1 MRKWFCLVL
10 LVPGLVITA
19 FASSCIFP
27 SLGGIDQVCS
37 TPGMVDATFHWVP
50 SSQKGGV
57 QYLDVSWYSNFP
69 EGQYIRSPAIDEN
82 TGSFTVTG
90 LRANTVHHWRVGEFV
105 NGTWY
110 TSLIGTFTTDA
121 CGTSDGSAPPTG
133 IRLII
138 PSIGVNAPINVR
150 VVGGDGAMGVP
161 NGKDD
166 VIWYDF
172 HNFGKMGGFP
182 GIPGDNGVLSGHVDY
197 HPNFTAVFWD
207 LHLLVPG
214 DEIDIQEL
222 DGSIVRFQ
230 VDWTQWIG
238 EGQNVAEWM
247 VNDGVEKLTII
258 TCIGSFD
265 PNSRSYSNRY
275 LVRAVE
281 LK

>member
-1 MRKWFCLVL
+1 MKKWFYLLV
-10 LVPGLVITA
+10 LVPGLVLAA
-19 FASSCIFP
+19 FSSNCIFP
-27 SLGGIDQVCS
+27 LLTSLDQVCGA
-37 TPGMVDATFHWVP
+37 PGFADVTFHWYP
-50 SSQKGGV
+50 STVEGGEH
-57 QYLDVSWYSNFP
+57 YLDVSWYSNFP
-69 EGQYIRSPAIDEN
+69 EGGYLRYGPFDEN
-82 TGSFTVTG
+82 THAFTVTG
-90 LRANTVHHWRVGEFV
+90 LRVNTVHHWRVGEVV

-121 CGTSDGSAPPTG
+121 CGTSDGSAAPTG
-133 IRLII
+133 IRIII
-138 PSIGVNAPINVR
+138 PAIGVNAPINVR
-150 VVGGDGAMGVP
+150 VIGPDGAMGVP

-172 HNFGKMGGFP
+172 HNFSKMGGFP

-207 LHLLVPG
+207 LHLLSPG

-222 DGSIVRFQ
+222 DGSIVRFV

-238 EGQNVAEWM
+238 PDQNVSEWM
-247 VNDGVEKLTII
+247 VNDGIEKLTII
-258 TCIGSFD
+258 TCIGTFD